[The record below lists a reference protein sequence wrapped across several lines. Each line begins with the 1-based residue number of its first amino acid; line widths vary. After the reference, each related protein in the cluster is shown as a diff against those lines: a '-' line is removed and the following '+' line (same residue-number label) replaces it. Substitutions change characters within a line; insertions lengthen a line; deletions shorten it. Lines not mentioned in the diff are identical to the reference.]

1 MSEASELRGY
11 ASQCLACA
19 QSTREPETRARW
31 LEMAQEWQRLAKQA
45 EEQWQ
50 NIMQQQQQMQAMQN
64 ET

>member
-31 LEMAQEWQRLAKQA
+31 HEMAQEWQRLAEQA
-45 EEQWQ
+45 EERWQ
-50 NIMQQQQQMQAMQN
+50 NAMKQQQQMQAKQY